1 MIMRGRRISA
11 REGFE
16 WGLVT
21 DVVPD
26 GKLDEA
32 IARWVNDL
40 AARPAVPLTALKR
53 ILNSTYDTPLHVG
66 LELEGQ
72 TFEKLRPSPEFKLGV
87 EAFLQKKKPD
97 FSGF

>member
-1 MIMRGRRISA
+1 
-11 REGFE
+11 
-16 WGLVT
+16 
-21 DVVPD
+21 
-26 GKLDEA
+26 
-32 IARWVNDL
+32 
-40 AARPAVPLTALKR
+40 
-53 ILNSTYDTPLHVG
+53 VG